1 MMSETS
7 VERRNPTFVDEL
19 WDSDIIACLDALKEA
34 DEAVTTI
41 NKDMFNIL
49 ARSVQEIRNDGGD
62 LTQIKRVLK
71 NFEKKYKRERGV
83 QHMPGSYRSAK
94 SVIINAVKAEL
105 DLYDGPELKGKTALE
120 RETRQVQRK
129 QDSSKLKGATVDQ
142 FVRDARFQLGFIIPR
157 VIPIENEREVHN
169 NLISIEERIQEIRK
183 TYGV

>member
-120 RETRQVQRK
+120 RETRQRQRK
-129 QDSSKLKGATVDQ
+129 EKKSSTPKYLEDYIVKCN
-142 FVRDARFQLGFIIPR
+142 
-157 VIPIENEREVHN
+157 NE
-169 NLISIEERIQEIRK
+169 LISVRSTKPAVLDPSYCSTYIRSLEQLVSEIRK